1 MLPLPEEFFLKNRY
15 LLLVILIGLILVGVG
30 VLFFRGKGNLS
41 GTKVEVLN
49 STTESQ
55 NAPSEIVAEISG
67 QIEKPGVYKLQ
78 NNSRVEDL
86 IVTAGGFSAGADR
99 DWIAKNLNRAA
110 RVSDGQKVYI
120 PKTGE
125 SEKGLAPTKFDGGGG
140 VVQGSLININ
150 TADLKTLD
158 TLPGIG
164 PVYGQNIIEHRPYSN
179 VEDLLSKEVLKQSVY
194 EKIKN
199 NITVY

>member
-1 MLPLPEEFFLKNRY
+1 MLPLPEEFFFKNRY
-15 LLLVILIGLILVGVG
+15 LLLLILIGLILVGLG
-30 VLFFRGKGNLS
+30 VLFFQGRRNLS
-41 GTKVEVLN
+41 GTRVEVLD

-55 NAPSEIVAEISG
+55 NAFPEIVAEISG
-67 QIEKPGVYKLQ
+67 QIEKPGVYKLP

-86 IVTAGGFSAGADR
+86 IVTAGGFSVGVDR
-99 DWIAKNLNRAA
+99 EWIAKNLNRAA

-120 PKTGE
+120 PKIGE
-125 SEKGLAPTKFDGGGG
+125 SEKGIAPTTSDNGGG
-140 VVQGSLININ
+140 VVKSNLININ

-164 PVYGQNIIEHRPYSN
+164 PVYGQNIIEHRPYSAI
-179 VEDLLSKEVLKQSVY
+179 EDLLSKGVLKQSVY

-199 NITVY
+199 KITVY

>member
-1 MLPLPEEFFLKNRY
+1 MSPLTEEFFFKNRL

-30 VLFFRGKGNLS
+30 VLFSRAGSNLS

-55 NAPSEIVAEISG
+55 NASLEIVAEIAG
-67 QIEKPGVYKLQ
+67 QIENPGVYKLAAA
-78 NNSRVEDL
+78 SRVEDL
-86 IVTAGGFSAGADR
+86 IVIAGGFSAGADR

-110 RVSDGQKVYI
+110 RLSDGQKVYI
-120 PKTGE
+120 PRVEENKG
-125 SEKGLAPTKFDGGGG
+125 GLARRSSDEGGG

-179 VEDLLSKEVLKQSVY
+179 VDDLITKGVLKQSVY
-194 EKIKN
+194 EKIKDK
-199 NITVY
+199 ITVY